1 MASPFSSVS
10 GKSII
15 ALVTGNIGTILL
27 VIAAF
32 VLGSLVTE
40 NRYLKAG
47 GGAQTAAPA
56 AAQPAAA
63 GQQPA
68 QPSVSLDQVKKLF
81 TEGNNIKF
89 GDEKRKVLFVEISD
103 PSCPFCHIAAGLNSE
118 LNKQVGERFTLV
130 KDGGSYVAPVPEM
143 RKLVDAGKAS
153 FVTLYSPG
161 HGNGELGT
169 KAMYCAY
176 EKGKF
181 WQVHDL
187 LMTNAGYNLLN
198 NDVKNDKANAGKL
211 ADFLKGAVDSAFLKS
226 CLESGKYDARIA
238 SDTQLAASYGAQGTP
253 GFYVNNTFFAG
264 AYAWGDLKSAVD
276 AALK

>member
-1 MASPFSSVS
+1 MAKLFSLGE
-10 GKSII
+10 GKSVISLI
-15 ALVTGNIGTILL
+15 TSNIGTILL
-27 VIAAF
+27 VIAAYI
-32 VLGSLVTE
+32 LGSLITE

-47 GGAQTAAPA
+47 GTPSTGTTQQPSAAAP
-56 AAQPAAA
+56 
-63 GQQPA
+63 QQPA
-68 QPSVSLDQVKKLF
+68 QPNVTLDQIKKLF

-89 GDEKRKVLFVEISD
+89 GDEKRKLLFVEISD
-103 PSCPFCHIAAGLNSE
+103 PSCPFCHIAAGLNGE

-169 KAMYCAY
+169 KAMYCAH

-187 LMTNAGYNLLN
+187 LMTNTGYDLLN
-198 NDVKNDKANAGKL
+198 NTVKNDKANAGKL
-211 ADFLKGAVDSAFLKS
+211 ADFLKGAVDPAFLKS
-226 CLESGKYDARIA
+226 CLESGKYDSRIA

-253 GFYVNNTFFAG
+253 GFYVNTKFFAG
-264 AYAWGDLKSAVD
+264 AYSWAELKADVD

>member
-1 MASPFSSVS
+1 MANVLSPGN
-10 GKSII
+10 GKSIFTF
-15 ALVTGNIGTILL
+15 LTGNIGTILL
-27 VIAAF
+27 VIAAYL
-32 VLGSLVTE
+32 LGSLITE

-47 GGAQTAAPA
+47 GGAQAPA

-63 GQQPA
+63 AQQPA
-68 QPSVSLDQVKKLF
+68 QPNITLDQIKKLF
-81 TEGNNIKF
+81 TEGNNLKF
-89 GDEKRKVLFVEISD
+89 GDEKRKVLFVEFSD
-103 PSCPFCHIAAGLNSE
+103 PSCPYCHIAGGLNGE
-118 LNKQVGERFTLV
+118 LNKQVGDRFKLV
-130 KDGGSYVAPVPEM
+130 ADGGSYVAPVPEM

-153 FVTLYSPG
+153 FVMLYSPG

-187 LMTNAGYNLLN
+187 LLSNAGYNLLN
-198 NDVKNDKANAGKL
+198 NEVKNEKSNAGKL
-211 ADFLKGAVDSAFLKS
+211 ADFLKGAVDANFLKS
-226 CLESGKYDARIA
+226 CLESGKYDGRIA
-238 SDTQLAASYGAQGTP
+238 SDTALATSYGAQGTP

-264 AYAWGDLKSAVD
+264 AYGWGDLKAVVD

>member
-1 MASPFSSVS
+1 MAKLFSLGE
-10 GKSII
+10 GKSVISLI
-15 ALVTGNIGTILL
+15 TSNIGTILL
-27 VIAAF
+27 VIAAYI
-32 VLGSLVTE
+32 LGSLITE

-47 GGAQTAAPA
+47 GTPSAANTQQPSAAAP
-56 AAQPAAA
+56 
-63 GQQPA
+63 QQPA
-68 QPSVSLDQVKKLF
+68 QPNITIDQIKKLF

-89 GDEKRKVLFVEISD
+89 GDEKRKLLFVEISD
-103 PSCPFCHIAAGLNSE
+103 PSCPFCHIASGLNGE

-130 KDGGSYVAPVPEM
+130 KDGGSYVAPIPEM

-169 KAMYCAY
+169 KAMYCAH

-187 LMTNAGYNLLN
+187 LMTNPGYELLN
-198 NDVKNDKANAGKL
+198 NTVKNDKANAGKL
-211 ADFLKGAVDSAFLKS
+211 ADFLKGAVDANFLKS
-226 CLESGKYDARIA
+226 CLESGKYDGRIA

-253 GFYVNNTFFAG
+253 GFYVNTKFFAG
-264 AYAWGDLKSAVD
+264 AYSWAELKADVD